1 MAFVHLHT
9 HSEYSLLDGAA
20 SIKNMVNKAARL
32 GMPAV
37 ALTDHGS
44 MYGVFQ
50 LFNACK
56 NAGVKPIVGCEV
68 YVAPRSRQQKEGKQD
83 AANYHL
89 ILLAKN
95 ELGYKNLIKIVSL
108 ASMEGFYY
116 RPRIDWDLLQK
127 YHEGLICTSA
137 CTSGELAVLL
147 IAGRYNEA
155 KEKALKYRELFGED
169 YYFEVQNHGLP
180 EQKKMVTELKKLSAE
195 LNIPIIA
202 TNDSHYVEDGEAA
215 LQDTLMCIQQGK
227 ILSDADRLKFTSDQL
242 YFKSA
247 EEMLRLFPENPE
259 FLEKTLEIADKIN
272 FQFDTDARY
281 LPKFDVPAGHSEESW
296 LEELTWR
303 GIKKRYGDNFSPE
316 VKARVEMEL
325 AVIKPMG
332 FSAYFLIVQD
342 FINWAKNN
350 GIPVGPGRGSAA
362 GSIVAYSLNITTLDP
377 LRYNLLFERFL
388 NKERVSMPD
397 IDVDFC
403 IRRRGEVIDYVRNKY
418 GDENVAQIITFG
430 TMAARGVVRDVGRVM
445 DIPLVEVDKIAK
457 MIPATPGITLE
468 QTFAENPEFKA
479 LYENNREIKELLD
492 RALKLEGF
500 ARNTGTH
507 AAGIVISGVP
517 LMEIVPLS
525 LNNKDNSIVTQYTMT
540 EIERLGL
547 LKMDFLGLRNLTM
560 IDDCL
565 KLIKKNI
572 GITINIEEIDLHDV
586 KTFNVFR
593 QAETMGIFQ
602 CESAGMRAM
611 IKKIQPSCF
620 EDIIAILALYRPGPL
635 NSGMVDQFIERK
647 HGRVAITYDFADL
660 EPYLK
665 DTYGIILYQEQVMQ
679 IASVIGGFTMSQA
692 DELRRAMGK
701 KQIDVMN
708 AMRLD
713 FVEGAVA
720 KGHAKKASENIYD
733 LCAKFAEYGFNKS
746 HSAAYAVITY
756 QTAWLK
762 ANYPLEFFAALLSS
776 VAGNETKVME
786 YINECSR
793 LGIEVLPPSVNESDN
808 EFSAVNGAIRF
819 GLSAVKNVGANA
831 IEAIVTEREKS
842 GLFRSFTD
850 LCLRVD
856 TSTINKKTVE
866 SLARSGALDFF
877 GKRRAIIEGF
887 ANILDNVTRTKKEM
901 ANGQESLFGTDFVG
915 GLTVS
920 GEDNWP
926 DVLEYSSEEKLK
938 MEKELL
944 GLYISDHPLK
954 HIELDLSKVKH
965 HRSVDLLETPEDTEV
980 KLIGLLTQVN
990 QIFTRSE
997 KYMAVAK
1004 LEDLYGSIPVVCFPR
1019 SYNDLLD
1026 QQGKTIYKGN
1036 KEFMVNDL
1044 IVILEGK
1051 VNSNKRDER
1060 QVVISKITPVSRAIE
1075 NQSLYIDVEA
1085 VEDDLTLNKLKD
1097 TLQMFRGSTPV
1108 ILHTA
1113 AADIGIDSM
1122 YWVNPEVRLRKEIDT
1137 LIGSGRHWL
1146 G

>member
-9 HSEYSLLDGAA
+9 HTEYSLLDGAA
-20 SIKNMVNKAARL
+20 SIKDLVNKAVRL

-37 ALTDHGS
+37 AITDHGS
-44 MYGVFQ
+44 MYGAFQ
-50 LFNACK
+50 FYNACK
-56 NAGVKPIVGCEV
+56 HAGIKPIIGCEV
-68 YVAPRSRQQKEGKQD
+68 YVAPRTRQQKEGKQD
-83 AANYHL
+83 SANYHL

-95 ELGYKNLIKIVSL
+95 ETGYKNLIKMVSL
-108 ASMEGFYY
+108 ASIEGFYY
-116 RPRIDWDLLQK
+116 RPRIDWGLLQE
-127 YHEGLICTSA
+127 HREGLICTSA
-137 CTSGELAVLL
+137 CTGGEVAVLL

-155 KEKALKYRELFGED
+155 KEVALKYRALFGDD
-169 YYFEVQNHGLP
+169 YYFEVQDHGLP
-180 EQKKMVTELKKLSAE
+180 EQKKMITEIKKLGAE

-202 TNDSHYVEDGEAA
+202 TNDSHYIEHGEAA

-227 ILSDADRLKFTSDQL
+227 VLSDTDRLKFLSDQV
-242 YFKSA
+242 YFKSE
-247 EEMLRLFPENPE
+247 EEMLRLFSENPE
-259 FLEKTLEIADKIN
+259 FLEQTLKIAEKIDLK
-272 FQFDTDARY
+272 FDTDARY
-281 LPKFDVPAGHSEESW
+281 LPKFDVPEGQTEESW
-296 LEELTWR
+296 LEELTWQ
-303 GIKKRYGDNFSPE
+303 GIKKRYGENFSPE

-325 AVIKPMG
+325 EVIKPMG
-332 FSAYFLIVQD
+332 FAAYFLIVQD

-350 GIPVGPGRGSAA
+350 GIAVGPGRGSAA
-362 GSIVAYSLNITTLDP
+362 GSIVAYALNITTLDP
-377 LRYNLLFERFL
+377 LKYNLLFERFL

-403 IRRRGEVIDYVRNKY
+403 IRRRGEVIDYVRKKY
-418 GDENVAQIITFG
+418 GDENVSQIITFG

-445 DIPLVEVDKIAK
+445 NIPLSEVDRIAK

-468 QTFAENPEFKA
+468 QAFAENPELKA
-479 LYENNREIKELLD
+479 LYDNNADTKELLD
-492 RALKLEGF
+492 RAVKLEGF

-507 AAGIVISGVP
+507 AAGVVISGVP

-525 LNNKDNSIVTQYTMT
+525 LNTKDNSIVTQYTMT
-540 EIERLGL
+540 EIEKLGL

-565 KLIKKNI
+565 NLIKKNR
-572 GITINIEEIDLHDV
+572 GISIDINDIELTDDNAFKVL
-586 KTFNVFR
+586 R
-593 QAETMGIFQ
+593 QGETVGIFQ
-602 CESAGMRAM
+602 CESPGMRAM

-620 EDIIAILALYRPGPL
+620 EDIVAILALYRPGPL
-635 NSGMVDQFIERK
+635 NSGMVDQFINRK
-647 HGRVAITYDFADL
+647 HGKEKIVYSFAEL

-679 IASVIGGFTMSQA
+679 IASVIGGFSLSQA

-701 KQIDVMN
+701 KKKEIMDK
-708 AMRLD
+708 MRVD
-713 FVEGAVA
+713 FVEGAV
-720 KGHAKKASENIYD
+720 KNNFDQKKAEEIYD
-733 LCAKFAEYGFNKS
+733 ACAKFAEYGFNKS
-746 HSAAYAVITY
+746 HSAAYAVVSY

-808 EFSAVNGAIRF
+808 EFTAVNGAIRF
-819 GLSAVKNVGANA
+819 GLSAIKNVGANA
-831 IEAIVTEREKS
+831 IEAIVKEREKS
-842 GLFRSFTD
+842 GLYRSFTD

-866 SLARSGALDFF
+866 SLARGGALDCF

-887 ANILDNVTRTKKEM
+887 ANILDNVTRSKKEM

-926 DVLEYSSEEKLK
+926 DVLEYTPDEKLK

-954 HIELDLSKVKH
+954 HIELDLTRFKH
-965 HRSVDLLETPEDTEV
+965 HRSTDVVALPEDTEV
-980 KLIGLLTQVN
+980 KLVGMLSQVN

-1004 LEDLYGSIPVVCFPR
+1004 LEDLYGSVPVVCFPR
-1019 SYNDLLD
+1019 SYDDVLD
-1026 QQGKTIYKGN
+1026 QQGKLIHKGN
-1036 KEFMVNDL
+1036 KEYLVNDL

-1060 QVVISKITPVSRAIE
+1060 QVVISKVTPVARAIE
-1075 NQSLYIDVEA
+1075 NQSFYIDVEA
-1085 VEDDLTLNKLKD
+1085 VEDDQTLKKLKS

-1113 AADIGIDSM
+1113 TADISIDSM